1 MTVTVQVYVSERV
14 ARSEGISNVILYTPA
29 ESNSGDI
36 VRVVLFPAG
45 PPRLPV
51 TTTSLS
57 TTAGSSWM
65 AQVRVRWSPLWRVTV
80 ALGSRLIANVGGG
93 TAVIHI

>member
-1 MTVTVQVYVSERV
+1 MAVTVQVYVSERV
-14 ARSEGISNVILYTPA
+14 AHSEGISNVILYTPA
-29 ESNSGDI
+29 ASITGI
-36 VRVVLFPAG
+36 LVLLPPG

-65 AQVRVRWSPLWRVTV
+65 VQVRVRGSPLRRVTV
-80 ALGSRLIANVGGG
+80 ALGSRLIASVGGG
-93 TAVIHI
+93 TIVM

>member
-1 MTVTVQVYVSERV
+1 MTVAVQVYVSERV

-29 ESNSGDI
+29 ESNSGGI
-36 VRVVLFPAG
+36 VIVVLLPPG

-57 TTAGSSWM
+57 ITAGSSWTV
-65 AQVRVRWSPLWRVTV
+65 QVRVRGSPLRRVTV
-80 ALGSRLIANVGGG
+80 ALGSRLIASVGGG
-93 TAVIHI
+93 TAVI